1 MVRGR
6 GFSKLEFLVVLCI
19 LGVVASAL
27 LSRLIAVEHET
38 ERLEVDL
45 TLRHIDLGLKLA
57 VGECIMRGE
66 EARIAELA
74 ERNPLAFLDT
84 GSNRESTAA
93 LGRQPDLAR
102 WHYYPDKRELT
113 YRVRQPAAFEGRT
126 ELHWRFLASR
136 DKLGRTVGLHLETL
150 K

>member
-1 MVRGR
+1 MAGNR
-6 GFSKLEFLVVLCI
+6 GFSKLEFLLVLSIVGI
-19 LGVVASAL
+19 LAAAL
-27 LSRLIAVEHET
+27 LDRLVALERET

-66 EARIAELA
+66 EGRIAELA
-74 ERNPLAFLDT
+74 AKNPLEFLDA

-93 LGRQPDLAR
+93 TGQPPDLAR
-102 WHYYPDKRELT
+102 WHYAPLKRELR
-113 YRVRQPAAFEGRT
+113 YRVRQPAAFDGRS
-126 ELHWRFLASR
+126 ELYWRYQSSR
-136 DKLGRTVGLHLETL
+136 DGLGRTVGLHLETL